1 MIKDLIGICS
11 LFEGTITATDW
22 VNWEIIQ
29 KTSIVIGAAW
39 LRFKLATS

>member
-22 VNWEIIQ
+22 GNWGMIQ
-29 KTSIVIGAAW
+29 KTSFMIGAAW
-39 LRFKLATS
+39 LRFKLATL